1 MNRKRTCLYRV
12 AVDDCV
18 HTVAYNAFEKHGVI
32 FTVIISTTSYVC
44 ALYSQLVSGGSH
56 IYVYQEDSLT
66 DAPRQRVNRGCI
78 SFCTGSHFIL
88 YSKERKKAMAAYR
101 GFPRRGV

>member
-66 DAPRQRVNRGCI
+66 DGTTEGRQRVYENNRCV
-78 SFCTGSHFIL
+78 
-88 YSKERKKAMAAYR
+88 KE
-101 GFPRRGV
+101 FRRPG

>member
-32 FTVIISTTSYVC
+32 FTVIISIRHRMYVRSTVSWSLEGRTYMSTKRIPSRTRHDRGSTEGVFRSAPVSYTH
-44 ALYSQLVSGGSH
+44 LTLPTIYSV
-56 IYVYQEDSLT
+56 
-66 DAPRQRVNRGCI
+66 
-78 SFCTGSHFIL
+78 
-88 YSKERKKAMAAYR
+88 
-101 GFPRRGV
+101 

>member
-66 DAPRQRVNRGCI
+66 DGTTEGQQRVY
-78 SFCTGSHFIL
+78 FVLH
-88 YSKERKKAMAAYR
+88 
-101 GFPRRGV
+101 GVAFYPVQ